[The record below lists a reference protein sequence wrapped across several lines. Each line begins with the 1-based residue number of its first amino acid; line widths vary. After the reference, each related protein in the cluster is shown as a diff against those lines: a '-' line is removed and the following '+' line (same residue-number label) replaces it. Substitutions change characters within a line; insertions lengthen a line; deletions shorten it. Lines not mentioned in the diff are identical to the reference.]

1 MRSCEE
7 FDRVSAAS
15 AWLVGVGA
23 GVAAAEDTGGAAAPG
38 KVASPGFVAVVDAV
52 AGEWLAVAGALAGLG
67 LLLRR
72 MLLMRRRPGRWRH
85 RASSLQLMLLLG
97 KGWRLLVDWG
107 V

>member
-1 MRSCEE
+1 MGR
-7 FDRVSAAS
+7 RTRNLARR
-15 AWLVGVGA
+15 LVAFRPFRRGR
-23 GVAAAEDTGGAAAPG
+23 
-38 KVASPGFVAVVDAV
+38 
-52 AGEWLAVAGALAGLG
+52 LALELG

-72 MLLMRRRPGRWRH
+72 VLLMRRRPGRWRH